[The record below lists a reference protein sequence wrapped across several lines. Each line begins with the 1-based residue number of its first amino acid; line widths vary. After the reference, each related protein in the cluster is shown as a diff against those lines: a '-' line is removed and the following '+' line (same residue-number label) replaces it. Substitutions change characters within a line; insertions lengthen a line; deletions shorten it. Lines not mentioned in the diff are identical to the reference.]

1 MIPQDFSF
9 NHSVDSAYR
18 SYYHHRPASYQ
29 ARLPPLKYSTPH
41 ELRGTPRRHQDGEPA
56 SLTSEMGACVRP
68 IYPADYTESCYM
80 EALQEEISGVL
91 DRMESLHKI
100 EGVAALSYL
109 VSSLFVQKSS
119 SG

>member
-1 MIPQDFSF
+1 
-9 NHSVDSAYR
+9 
-18 SYYHHRPASYQ
+18 
-29 ARLPPLKYSTPH
+29 
-41 ELRGTPRRHQDGEPA
+41 
-56 SLTSEMGACVRP
+56 
-68 IYPADYTESCYM
+68 M